1 MILYR
6 DERWLAVDKPCGM
19 ATHAPHPG
27 ELGAVE
33 WLALHRDE
41 TAHVVSRLDRGTSG
55 VLLLARDAAASA
67 DAQRIHEEG
76 SARKT
81 YDLLTVVPDDA
92 EPPARWESNEPVDGK
107 DASTLFTLQ
116 EIVAPGPG
124 ARALSG
130 GALANRRLA
139 RYRAEISRGRRHQI
153 RIHAATA
160 GLPLLGDDGHGGLA
174 WPRLCLHCSEV
185 AWPDLTEPLRA
196 PLPLSFRLLLR
207 EHASADELGLAVCAD
222 RRGAWPAAV
231 TDAWRLVHRGEI
243 AHLPLAVDRYGE
255 WLSAVWFDE
264 SRTPG
269 PGGSLDTLLE
279 RLAAGHGCRGCVLRI
294 HRRNPHQHGLSSGK
308 RVLGETPPD
317 TLVVTEHGLRYEIDL
332 LRTQHTGLFLD
343 QRDSRRWLQ
352 LRARG
357 ARLANLFA
365 FTCSFSVV
373 GAAAGAEVAFS
384 VDVARPCL
392 NTGKTNFEL
401 NGLSESGRGKFI
413 QEDARRWLQ
422 RQLRRRAEGRDFA
435 PLDLVVC
442 DPPVFASSKDGG
454 KFSVE
459 NEWPAL
465 AAAAADLL
473 ADDGAALFAN
483 NHRSGDES
491 AYRRAL
497 RDAFAEVVPQRPP
510 LDFPVL
516 GGSPPHVRI
525 YACSRPIRDRRGP
538 SRPRSER

>member
-1 MILYR
+1 MILHR
-6 DERWLAVDKPCGM
+6 DKRWLVVDKPCGM
-19 ATHAPHPG
+19 TTHAPDPG

-33 WLALHRDE
+33 WLALHLAE
-41 TAHVVSRLDRGTSG
+41 TTHVVSRLDRGTSG

-67 DAQRIHEEG
+67 TAQRIHEEG
-76 SARKT
+76 RARKT
-81 YDLLTVVPDDA
+81 YDLVTVVPDGD
-92 EPPARWESNEPVDGK
+92 EPPAQWECNEPVDGK
-107 DASTLFTLQ
+107 EACTRFVLR

-130 GALANRRLA
+130 GALTSRRLV
-139 RYRAEISRGRRHQI
+139 RYQAEISRGRRHQI
-153 RIHAATA
+153 RLHAAAA
-160 GLPLLGDDGHGGLA
+160 GLPLLGDDEHGGLT

-185 AWPDLTEPLRA
+185 DWPGLDQPVRA
-196 PLPLSFRLLLR
+196 PLPLSFRLLLQ
-207 EHASADELGLAVCAD
+207 ESASADELGLAVCID

-231 TDAWRLVHRGEI
+231 TDAWRLVHRDEI
-243 AHLPLAVDRYGE
+243 AHLPLAIDRYGE
-255 WLSAVWFDE
+255 WLSAVWFEE
-264 SRTPG
+264 SRTPEA
-269 PGGSLDTLLE
+269 GGAVDALLE
-279 RLAAGHGCRGCVLRI
+279 RMAAEHGCRGCVLRI
-294 HRRNPHQHGLSSGK
+294 HRRNPHQRGLSTEK

-317 TLVVTEHGLRYEIDL
+317 TFAVTEHGLRYEIDL

-352 LRARG
+352 QRARG
-357 ARLANLFA
+357 ARLANLFS

-373 GAAAGAEVAFS
+373 AAAAGAEVAFS

-401 NGLSESGRGKFI
+401 NGLTEGGRGKFI
-413 QEDARRWLQ
+413 QEDARRWLD
-422 RQLRRRAEGRDFA
+422 RQLRRRAEGRDFT
-435 PLDLVVC
+435 PLDLIVC
-442 DPPVFASSKDGG
+442 DPPVFAASKDGG

-459 NEWPAL
+459 KEWPVL
-465 AAAAADLL
+465 AAGSADLL
-473 ADDGAALFAN
+473 ADEGTALFAN

-497 RDAFAEVVPQRPP
+497 RDAFAEVVPLRPP

-516 GGSPPHVRI
+516 DGRPPHVRI

-538 SRPRSER
+538 SRPRSGR